1 MLAYNEL
8 KKGMVFVMNG
18 EPYEVL
24 DYEFLRMQQRKPV
37 AKTKLKNLITG
48 KITEQS
54 FHSSESFDE
63 AEIEKK
69 LIKYLYNSKEEFWF
83 CEVKDASKRFALKEE
98 LVGNPG
104 KFLKAN
110 TEVNAI
116 KFGERIIGIDVPV
129 KMDLKVKEAPPG
141 YKGDTATGGTKQIIL
156 ETGAVINAPLFINEG
171 DIVKVNTQTGD
182 YYERVEKCKE

>member
-8 KKGMVFVMNG
+8 KKGIVFVMNG

-37 AKTKLKNLITG
+37 SKTKLRNLITG
-48 KITEQS
+48 KIIEQS

-63 AEIEKK
+63 AEIEKRP
-69 LIKYLYNSKEEFWF
+69 IKYLYNSKNEFWF
-83 CEVKDASKRFALKEE
+83 CEIKDPSKRFSLKEE
-98 LVGNPG
+98 LMGNPG

-141 YKGDTATGGTKQIIL
+141 YKGDTATGGTKQIVL
-156 ETGAVINAPLFINEG
+156 ETGAVINAPLFVNEG

-182 YYERVEKCKE
+182 YYERVEKGK